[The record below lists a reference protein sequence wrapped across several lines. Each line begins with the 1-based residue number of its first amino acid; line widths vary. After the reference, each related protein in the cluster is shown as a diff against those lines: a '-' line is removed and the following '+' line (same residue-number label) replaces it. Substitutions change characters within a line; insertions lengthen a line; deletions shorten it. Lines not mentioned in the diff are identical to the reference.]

1 MKKVYI
7 VSYDLKN
14 PGQNYEKLL
23 ALIKSYGKWAR
34 LGGSAYLVVS
44 TQTAVQ
50 IRDNLKLA
58 LDSNDQLFVGTLTL
72 PAAWAGMP
80 DEVSNWIRNNLTE

>member
-7 VSYDLKN
+7 ISYDLKN
-14 PGQNYEKLL
+14 PGQNYEKIL
-23 ALIKSYGKWAR
+23 ALIKSFGKWAR
-34 LGGSAYLVVS
+34 LGGSAYLIVS

-50 IRDNLKLA
+50 VRDNLKTA
-58 LDSNDQLFVGTLTL
+58 LDSNDKLFVGTLTL
-72 PAAWAGMP
+72 PAAWVGMP